1 MVCEMFGKKNNPSQG
16 KKGNKKYVHV
26 HVDGNIFLKH
36 L

>member
-26 HVDGNIFLKH
+26 DGNIFLKH